1 MQKYKYKGQEYSSLF
16 ALRRDHHLSISG
28 SASADFLTTL
38 GIEIVQIEYQQLP
51 IQPDELRAQ
60 KLDNLNTQCNELL
73 EQKLS
78 SYPPHE
84 RSTFDRQANEAKAVL
99 AGEKADET
107 YLIFALAKAR
117 ETPIEEFATLV
128 MEKHKEYIDYAGLII
143 GKKQQIKDALVNAK
157 TLKAIQM
164 LDIDL

>member
-1 MQKYKYKGQEYSSLF
+1 MKKYQYKGEEYTSLL
-16 ALRRDHHLSISG
+16 ALRRAHNLSFSG
-28 SASADFLTTL
+28 AATTEFLAGL
-38 GIEIVQIEYQQLP
+38 GIETEEIEHKAIPVQIDKIRE
-51 IQPDELRAQ
+51 Q
-60 KLDNLNTQCNELL
+60 KLEELNRQCDELL
-73 EQKLS
+73 EQKLW
-78 SYPPHE
+78 SYPLHE
-84 RSTFDRQANEAKAVL
+84 RSTFDQQLNEAKAVL

-117 ETPIEEFATLV
+117 ETSIEEFAKRVL
-128 MEKHKEYIDYAGLII
+128 EKHKEYIDYAGIII